1 MNTLLHELK
10 GVKSTVNEIAPVTG
24 TQANVAVLLHEA
36 DTRIAKLEAL
46 LTTQHDLADMNTK
59 VYIYIYIYYIFLYY
73 ALHHIEHLRQMHM
86 FYTKCWSL

>member
-24 TQANVAVLLHEA
+24 TQANVAVFLHEA

-46 LTTQHDLADMNTK
+46 LTTQRDLANLNTK
-59 VYIYIYIYYIFLYY
+59 VYIYIYIFS
-73 ALHHIEHLRQMHM
+73 
-86 FYTKCWSL
+86 YTTHCTTSSNYGKCTCFTHNAGHCER